1 MERQVIGHYE
11 VLSKIAEGGFG
22 VVYNAHDTRLKRDV
36 AIKVLHPYHASDPA
50 RVARF
55 VREARSA
62 AKLQHPG
69 IVQVH
74 DVVEVD
80 GQMALVMEF
89 IRGVNLDVYLR
100 EHLDLTLADKLE
112 IGAQVAETLAV
123 AHEAGIIHRDVK
135 PANVMIDVSGRVKLT
150 DFSLARLL
158 DSSLTQLTG
167 DNNVLGTPAY
177 MSPEQCQG
185 ENAVPQ
191 SDLYSLGVMIYEMAT
206 STLPFE
212 AENYLALLRLH
223 TDTPPTPIRLIRPT
237 LPVELEKLIIQCLE
251 KDPEL
256 RPASGTVLA
265 ERLRAIA
272 RDHPERPVDV
282 ERADT
287 VTLPVPPS
295 KKITPPPRPI
305 PRTEPE
311 PETSAETVP
320 ADEEAIRGQD
330 EGGLPVKRAWRSKVL
345 VSAGLALAAVV
356 VVAIALRG
364 TVSDEPIT
372 TMMPQIL
379 TYTPLADYV
388 RAEDLRYEY
397 KEIAEPIQG
406 DGYTAHVFDVTSQ
419 TWHADE
425 VKPRVWRHWLT
436 MVVPERVM
444 KDKALLVLT
453 KGLGTATQPPAT
465 VPKALVE
472 IAEKTNSVVAA
483 FEGFPREP
491 VGFYDETDTAEDMDP
506 DEFAVASF
514 MQFLETGDATWPI
527 VCPLVKSVVRAMD
540 TVQDYTA
547 KNLELDTPI
556 EGFVLTGSDNGWATW
571 LTGAVDKR
579 VAAIAPIQFGFVDI
593 VKQIEHQTGRREALS
608 PFLKI
613 FSESGAMS
621 ELETKRGE
629 ELLKIIDPYHYRD
642 RLAMPKLLLLPAG
655 VETMTTVDGVSLYCD
670 QLLGDT
676 HLFCVPN
683 LEPSEMGPLL
693 TPSKKDEDKAGL
705 TEENGL
711 MWMPP
716 KPETQVDV
724 AQELRDTLSVFYYK
738 LLVGKPMPKFS
749 WDISDDGSFEVI
761 SQDPPAEVRLWVA
774 ESDTRDFRYETIG
787 ATWQMTKLKADNG
800 KFSGKLKE
808 GKGKYR
814 AFCLE
819 LVYPSA
825 LGVNSAVTTPVTV
838 LEPLETRRQLAFFDT
853 RRTN

>member
-1 MERQVIGHYE
+1 MERQLIGHYE
-11 VLSKIAEGGFG
+11 VLDKIAEGGFG

-36 AIKVLHPYHASDPA
+36 AIKVLHTYHASDPA

-55 VREARSA
+55 LREARSA

-74 DVVEVD
+74 DVVEMD

-89 IRGVNLDVYLR
+89 IRGVNLDVYLQ
-100 EHLDLTLADKLE
+100 EHLGLTLADKLE
-112 IGAQVAETLAV
+112 IGAQVAETLSV

-135 PANVMIDVSGRVKLT
+135 PANVMIDVAGRVKLT

-191 SDLYSLGVMIYEMAT
+191 SDLYSLGVMIYEMAAGA
-206 STLPFE
+206 LPFE
-212 AENYLALLRLH
+212 AENYLALLRHH

-256 RPASGTVLA
+256 RPASGTALA
-265 ERLRAIA
+265 ERLREIA
-272 RDHPERPVDV
+272 HEHPERPIDV
-282 ERADT
+282 QRADT
-287 VTLPVPPS
+287 VTLPAPPS
-295 KKITPPPRPI
+295 KRITPPPRPI

-311 PETSAETVP
+311 PETAAQTVP
-320 ADEEAIRGQD
+320 ANEEAIRGQD
-330 EGGLPVKRAWRSKVL
+330 ERGLPKERTWRRKALVL
-345 VSAGLALAAVV
+345 AGMALVAL
-356 VVAIALRG
+356 VVALALRG
-364 TVSDEPIT
+364 TLSDEPIT
-372 TMMPQIL
+372 TMMPEIL
-379 TYTPLADYV
+379 TSTPLADYV

-397 KEIAEPIQG
+397 EEVVEPIQG

-453 KGLGTATQPPAT
+453 DGLGAADQPPAT
-465 VPKALVE
+465 VPRALIE

-483 FEGFPREP
+483 FDGFPREP
-491 VGFYDETDTAEDMDP
+491 VGFYDEADMAEDMDP

-514 MQFLETGDATWPI
+514 MQFLETGDPTWPV

-540 TVQDYTA
+540 TVQDYAANT
-547 KNLELDTPI
+547 LELDTPI
-556 EGFVLTGSDNGWATW
+556 EAFVITGSGNGWATW
-571 LTGAVDKR
+571 LTGAVDER
-579 VAAIAPIQFGFVDI
+579 VAAIAPIQFGLVDL
-593 VKQIEHQTGRREALS
+593 VKQIEHQAGKREALS
-608 PFLKI
+608 PFLEI

-621 ELETKRGE
+621 ELETERGE
-629 ELLKIIDPYHYRD
+629 ELLEIIDPYYYRD
-642 RLAMPKLLLLPAG
+642 KLAMPKLLLLPAG
-655 VETMTTVDGVSLYCD
+655 VETMTTVDGVSLYYD
-670 QLLGDT
+670 ELFGDT

-683 LEPSEMGPLL
+683 LEPSDMGPLL
-693 TPSKKDEDKAGL
+693 TPSEKDEDKAGL
-705 TEENGL
+705 GEDDGL

-716 KPETQVDV
+716 KPEAQVDV
-724 AQELRDTLSVFYYK
+724 AQELRDTLSVFYHK
-738 LLVGKPMPKFS
+738 LLVDKPMPKFS
-749 WDISDDGSFEVI
+749 WTISDDGEFQLTCE
-761 SQDPPAEVRLWVA
+761 DMPAEVRLWVA

-787 ATWQMTKLKADNG
+787 ATWQMEKHKIDD
-800 KFSGKLKE
+800 GKLAGNLRE

-819 LVYPSA
+819 LVYPSS
-825 LGVNSAVTTPVTV
+825 LGINASVTTPVTV
-838 LEPLETRRQLAFFDT
+838 LEPLETRRQLAFFDPLSA
-853 RRTN
+853 N